1 MPSSCYVQVC
11 SNYANRNSG
20 ISLHLNLIENK
31 NRVVWVWFVNTHWA
45 HFNPM
50 GRFVIC
56 RSVFLSLFPFV
67 ASLRQRTSRLGFVF
81 SFHIDG
87 RIILRRRR
95 LEPLVTSTYRE
106 RKLIERA
113 VQVQICKNL
122 SEHKILSHYQCGFRK
137 AHSTEFAA
145 HFQTLLG
152 VVSIKDRWRRL
163 EQSS

>member
-1 MPSSCYVQVC
+1 MKIIQLSST
-11 SNYANRNSG
+11 SHA
-20 ISLHLNLIENK
+20 LI
-31 NRVVWVWFVNTHWA
+31 
-45 HFNPM
+45 
-50 GRFVIC
+50 
-56 RSVFLSLFPFV
+56 PFV
-67 ASLRQRTSRLGFVF
+67 ASLQQRTSRLGFVF

-152 VVSIKDRWRRL
+152 VVSIKDR
-163 EQSS
+163 